1 MFENINDDNI
11 MLYAAKVYDKPN
23 AVMSE
28 FEEDF
33 SRILYIKRLLTKYY
47 SSGSI
52 REKLMLNHII
62 VIYNVF
68 SVEAAT
74 RILFFKLD
82 EKDYTVLKP
91 FLIFLNF
98 LPPVVM
104 GINGRNINTSEIS
117 LDENIVKV
125 LRNLR

>member
-1 MFENINDDNI
+1 
-11 MLYAAKVYDKPN
+11 
-23 AVMSE
+23 MSE